1 MAPVALFLMAIVMAL
16 MSLSHGARAQ
26 TGVDLELVLLVDA
39 SSSVN
44 PQEFNLQMGGIAA
57 AFRDEEV
64 QGAIEA
70 VGDRGIAI
78 TLVQW
83 ASQNHQV
90 VAVDWT
96 LVYDPASAERFATAV
111 DTMPRFVDGGS
122 TAVGSA
128 LEFARRL
135 IMRSP
140 FKGSRKVIDLSG
152 DGRSNQGRPSA
163 DSRDAVVASGI
174 TVNAL
179 AILNEDPNLD
189 FYYRSQVIGGPGAF
203 LITARDYRDFARAIR
218 MKLIREMQGA
228 PVAFEDKQDPAF
240 AETSRCTPRAC
251 TRMALRHALDSQFY
265 R

>member
-44 PQEFNLQMGGIAA
+44 PQEVKLQMGGIAA

-64 QGAIEA
+64 HGAIEA

-111 DTMPRFVDGGS
+111 DAMPRFVDGGS
-122 TAVGSA
+122 TAVGSPWS
-128 LEFARRL
+128 
-135 IMRSP
+135 SP
-140 FKGSRKVIDLSG
+140 
-152 DGRSNQGRPSA
+152 
-163 DSRDAVVASGI
+163 
-174 TVNAL
+174 
-179 AILNEDPNLD
+179 
-189 FYYRSQVIGGPGAF
+189 GG
-203 LITARDYRDFARAIR
+203 
-218 MKLIREMQGA
+218 
-228 PVAFEDKQDPAF
+228 
-240 AETSRCTPRAC
+240 
-251 TRMALRHALDSQFY
+251 
-265 R
+265 